1 MDFSLKRHLTQI
13 CATILYNGNFFGL
26 GKIVRANKVCV
37 PGLNC
42 AYCPGAIAG
51 CPLGTLQNLFT
62 TGLTRIPFYMLASI
76 LLIALLL
83 GRIICGWLCP
93 FGLLEDLL
101 YKIPTPKISKNK
113 YTGYLSYLKYFIFA
127 VAVVIVPLYFYYT
140 KNRAFPAFCEELC
153 PNGLLNGLLMI
164 FTGTGSG
171 FGYAL
176 VSDVKLVIA
185 IAILLG
191 SVFIFRLF
199 CRFICP
205 LGAFYSVFNKLSVF
219 AMRIDEDKCIGCN
232 ACKRACLMDCKTV
245 GDGECIACGKC
256 AKACPVK
263 AIKLASRY

>member
-51 CPLGTLQNLFT
+51 CPLGTLQNLFA

-101 YKIPTPKISKNK
+101 YKIPFFKKIRDFKGDK
-113 YTGYLSYLKYFIFA
+113 LLRYLKYIILL
-127 VAVVIVPLYFYYT
+127 VMVVILPSMVKLTPF
-140 KNRAFPAFCEELC
+140 FCKYIC
-153 PNGLLNGLLMI
+153 PSGTISGILLMASNSELFKVVGSI
-164 FTGTGSG
+164 FTWKVIVLS
-171 FGYAL
+171 L
-176 VSDVKLVIA
+176 VVIMSLM
-185 IAILLG
+185 IY
-191 SVFIFRLF
+191 RPF
-199 CRFICP
+199 CKYLCP
-205 LGAFYSVFNKLSVF
+205 LGALYGPFNKISLI
-219 AMRIDEDKCIGCN
+219 RLKCDKDKCNNCG
-232 ACKRACLMDCKTV
+232 ACSNVCDMRVNPAVNPDSA
-245 GDGECIACGKC
+245 ECIRCGKC
-256 AKACPVK
+256 INVCPK
-263 AIKLASRY
+263 NALKY